1 MEEVRGLFH
10 DRRLHRESI
19 AKRLKAHGLPKL
31 LKLGEIKFFLVQ
43 VGLNLATAAHARN
56 TANAKQQ
63 SAP

>member
-1 MEEVRGLFH
+1 MIGGSTE
-10 DRRLHRESI
+10 ESI

-43 VGLNLATAAHARN
+43 VRPQFGHGRQARN